1 MSDTKKPETPDYVSM
16 QRVDEIDAK
25 LQQVLAH
32 NPAPWRQVLPIMPY
46 NVEDANG
53 EDVALAQMQRV
64 PGQTSC
70 LTGAQARINLSAL
83 LGQTPTMLQELIA
96 TVRHKEAQLDEITDI
111 LGSIDS
117 PNQHED
123 MLRRILDVVMRDSR
137 LRG

>member
-83 LGQTPTMLQELIA
+83 LGQTPTMLQPLMSGRLSGIFGIGPA
-96 TVRHKEAQLDEITDI
+96 AKPMT
-111 LGSIDS
+111 S
-117 PNQHED
+117 
-123 MLRRILDVVMRDSR
+123 SR
-137 LRG
+137 PPQAMSRSASSV